1 VVRRSVPE
9 SLSSFLSRVVQ
20 YQARVYAYGPFLLT
34 DKYPP
39 FMLDDEYA
47 VNVTTNPGRFNRAA
61 VLFRLF
67 LLIPGG
73 IVSYL
78 ALIGAGIVGVV
89 GWLLTLIMGRQPTPL
104 FEANAAVLRYQTR
117 FQAFA
122 YMLTAEQPKGLRGD
136 PPGSGPPIAA
146 LVDDATPDLPA
157 RPVLSRLVLSG
168 AAKSLIVLFF
178 VAAIVGYGG
187 SVVFTVMNATKTA
200 AAYRDLHS
208 SHERLHAAT
217 DRFNVA
223 AQNCAVSGGIECLH
237 AADEN
242 LARAFDNFADDV
254 QAISFPA
261 SIDAS
266 QLIADA
272 HGCSSALRRMGAAT
286 DPTAYGAALRDY
298 QQSATDFDKDYN
310 ELSFSAQYD

>member
-1 VVRRSVPE
+1 
-9 SLSSFLSRVVQ
+9 
-20 YQARVYAYGPFLLT
+20 
-34 DKYPP
+34 
-39 FMLDDEYA
+39 
-47 VNVTTNPGRFNRAA
+47 
-61 VLFRLF
+61 
-67 LLIPGG
+67 
-73 IVSYL
+73 
-78 ALIGAGIVGVV
+78 
-89 GWLLTLIMGRQPTPL
+89 MGRQPTPL

-136 PPGSGPPIAA
+136 PPGSGPPISAA
-146 LVDDATPDLPA
+146 VDEGAPPDLPA
-157 RPVLSRLVLSG
+157 RPLLTRLVLSG

-200 AAYRDLHS
+200 AAYRDLDS
-208 SHERLHAAT
+208 SHDQLRVAT

-254 QAISFPA
+254 QRIRFPA

-286 DPTAYGAALRDY
+286 DPATYGAALRDY
-298 QQSATDFDKDYN
+298 QKAATDFDKDYDDV
-310 ELSFSAQYD
+310 SFSAQYD